1 MSARPPRDDG
11 RCDLLV
17 TNARIVDVLAGTV
30 RAGSIAVSEGRIT
43 ALAER
48 PAREVVDLHG
58 RAVAPGFIDAHVHIE
73 SAMTSVGEFARAVVA
88 RGTTALVA
96 DPHEIANV
104 LGAAGLRYMLD
115 AARGLPVRI
124 FYTLPSCVPATE
136 LETSGARLAAA
147 DLEPFFADPAVV
159 GLGEVMNYP
168 GVLAG
173 DADLL
178 AKIAAARRAGKPV
191 DGHAPGLSGR
201 DLAAYVA
208 AGVTSDH
215 ECTTRAEAREKL
227 AAGMHVMIREGTA
240 ARNLAAL
247 LPVVDARSAARLM
260 WCTDDRQPRDLLE
273 RGHIDSIVAAAVR
286 AGVDPVIAI
295 RMATL
300 SPAERFGLHDLGAIA
315 PGRRADFVVIP
326 DLSAPAVEAVYVG
339 GRRVAAKGRPASGL
353 NPLAAPPVP
362 PSMHAALDRVHL
374 EVRADGPRVR
384 VIEIVP
390 GQIVTRA
397 AIEQTPASRGR
408 LVSDPARDLL
418 KIAVIER
425 HRASGRAGVGLVRG
439 LGLRRGAI
447 AMSIAHDSHNI
458 IAAGVTDE
466 DLRAAAAAV
475 AAAGGGIAAAAGG
488 RVLERLPLPIA
499 GLMSERPVEEVA
511 AGLGRLVRAA
521 HGLGSPLPD
530 PFMTLSFL
538 ALPVIPEL
546 KLTDRGL
553 VDVRCFEHVPLF
565 DGPRAAAH

>member
-1 MSARPPRDDG
+1 MSARPPHDDG
-11 RCDLLV
+11 PCDLLV
-17 TNARIVDVLAGTV
+17 TSARIVDVQTGTV
-30 RAGSIAVSEGRIT
+30 RAGSIAVTDGWIT

-48 PAREVVDLHG
+48 PAREVVDLRG

-73 SAMTSVGEFARAVVA
+73 SAMASVAEFARAVVA
-88 RGTTALVA
+88 RGTTAVVA

-104 LGAAGLRYMLD
+104 LGAAGLRYMLE
-115 AARGLPVRI
+115 AAQGLPVRV
-124 FYTLPSCVPATE
+124 FYTLPSCVPATD

-178 AKIAAARRAGKPV
+178 AKIAAARRVGKPV
-191 DGHAPGLSGR
+191 DGHAPGLTGR

-215 ECTTRAEAREKL
+215 ECTTATEAREKL

-247 LPVVDARSAARLM
+247 LPVVDTRAAARLM

-286 AGVDPVIAI
+286 AGVDPVTAI

-300 SPAERFGLHDLGAIA
+300 SPAERFGLHDRGAIA

-326 DLSAPAVEAVYVG
+326 DLSAPTVEAVYVG
-339 GRRVAAKGRPASGL
+339 GRRAAANGRTAPDP
-353 NPLAAPPVP
+353 NPPAAPPVP
-362 PSMHAALDRVHL
+362 PSMHAALDRVNL
-374 EVRADGPRVR
+374 EVRIDGPRVR

-397 AIEQTPASRGR
+397 AIERPPGIGGR
-408 LVSDPARDLL
+408 LVSDAGRDLL

-425 HRASGRAGVGLVRG
+425 HTGSGRAGVGLVRG
-439 LGLRRGAI
+439 LGLQRGAI

-458 IAAGVTDE
+458 IAAGVADE

-488 RVLERLPLPIA
+488 RLLERLPLPIA
-499 GLMSERPVEEVA
+499 GLMSPRPVEEVA
-511 AGLGRLVRAA
+511 AGLARLVRTV
-521 HGLGSPLPD
+521 HDLGSPLPD
-530 PFMTLSFL
+530 PFMTLAFL

-553 VDVRCFEHVPLF
+553 VDVTRFEHVPLF
-565 DGPRAAAH
+565 D